1 MRGSFG
7 GANLQKSSASFA
19 EMKYWYYRSTRG
31 KRNTMASPRWL
42 LGFLLLTSPLPLTLS
57 AQSEAEVS
65 ASLKKFT
72 QVYETVESNFA
83 DKLDAD
89 NAVFKGAIPNMLRTL
104 DPHSNFFD
112 PKAYALMREG
122 QSGHYFGVG
131 MYVGSPEGKVIVM
144 YPFVNSPAF
153 RAGLRPADQIIAVD
167 DNNTEHAT
175 VSQVSSMLKGP
186 KGTPVTITVRRTGR
200 EEPMHFSL
208 VRDNVPR
215 GSVNYAFWLRPGIAY
230 MRVEAFNETTSH
242 EVDQALARFPE
253 SSIDG
258 LILDLRD
265 NPGGLVQ
272 EAVNVADRF
281 LHKGQLIVSHHGRAS
296 AETKFVAKRGERGR
310 EYPIV
315 VLVNRGTASAAEILT
330 GALQDHDRAWV
341 FGESTFGK
349 GLVQAPFPLSGNSAL
364 LLTIAKYYTPSGR
377 LIQRDYEHTGL
388 FEYLSRENGKSNLKD
403 MKKTDS
409 GRIVYG
415 GDGITPDEKYQT
427 PGLTPL
433 EAQLTDE
440 LDFFFFAP
448 QYFATHTA
456 PMVKDW
462 VPDDAI
468 LNDFRTFAS
477 KRGVAITQPEFDHDR
492 TWIRDH
498 LREELFITAFSKE
511 DSDRLAFQNDPEVLK
526 GLASLP
532 ASKTMLDRA
541 KEIVSTKKVASVER
555 AQ

>member
-1 MRGSFG
+1 
-7 GANLQKSSASFA
+7 
-19 EMKYWYYRSTRG
+19 
-31 KRNTMASPRWL
+31 MASPRWI
-42 LGFLLLTSPLPLTLS
+42 LGFLLLASPLSRTLF
-57 AQSEAEVS
+57 AQSEADVN

-72 QVYETVESNFA
+72 QVYEAVESNFA
-83 DKLDAD
+83 DKLDGD
-89 NAVFKGAIPNMLRTL
+89 NTMFKGAIPNMLRTL

-112 PKAYALMREG
+112 PKAYELMREG

-144 YPFVNSPAF
+144 YPFQNSPAF
-153 RAGLRPADQIIAVD
+153 RAGLRPGDQIVAVD
-167 DNNTEHAT
+167 DNNTERAT
-175 VSQVSSMLKGP
+175 VSQVSGMLKGP
-186 KGTPVTITVRRTGR
+186 KGTPVTITTRRVGHA
-200 EEPMHFSL
+200 EPMHFSL

-242 EVDQALARFPE
+242 EVDQALGRFPE
-253 SSIDG
+253 AAIDG
-258 LILDLRD
+258 LVLDLRD

-296 AETKFVAKRGERGR
+296 AETKFIAKRGERGR

-315 VLVNRGTASAAEILT
+315 VLVNRGTASASEILT

-341 FGESTFGK
+341 LGESTFGK

-377 LIQRDYEHTGL
+377 LIQRDYEHQGL
-388 FEYLSRENGKSNLKD
+388 YEYLSRENGKINPKD

-415 GDGITPDEKYQT
+415 GDGITPDEKYQS
-427 PGLTPL
+427 PVATPL
-433 EAQLTDE
+433 QAQLNDD
-440 LDFFFFAP
+440 LVFFFYAP
-448 QYFATHTA
+448 QYFAAHPA
-456 PMVKDW
+456 PMPKDW
-462 VPDDAI
+462 TANDAT
-468 LNDFRTFAS
+468 LADFRAFAA
-477 KRGVAITQPEFDHDR
+477 KRGVASSQSEFDHDKS
-492 TWIRDH
+492 WIRDR

-511 DSDRLAFQNDPEVLK
+511 DSDRLALQNDPEVLK
-526 GLASLP
+526 GLGSLP
-532 ASKTMLDRA
+532 ASKAMLDRA
-541 KEIVSTKKVASVER
+541 HEIVATKKVASAER
-555 AQ
+555 PQ

>member
-1 MRGSFG
+1 
-7 GANLQKSSASFA
+7 
-19 EMKYWYYRSTRG
+19 
-31 KRNTMASPRWL
+31 MASPRWF
-42 LGFLLLTSPLPLTLS
+42 LGFLLLASPFAQTLP
-57 AQSEAEVS
+57 AQSEADVN

-72 QVYETVESNFA
+72 QVYEAVESNFA
-83 DKLDAD
+83 TKLDTD

-144 YPFVNSPAF
+144 YPFMNSPAF
-153 RAGLRPADQIIAVD
+153 RAGLKPGDQIVAVD
-167 DNNTEHAT
+167 DTNTERAT
-175 VSQVSSMLKGP
+175 VAQVSAMLKGP
-186 KGTPVTITVRRTGR
+186 KGTPVTIAARRAGHA
-200 EEPMHFSL
+200 EPMHFSL

-230 MRVEAFNETTSH
+230 MKVEAFNETTSH
-242 EVDQALARFPE
+242 EVDQALAHFPE
-253 SSIDG
+253 SAIDG

-296 AETKFVAKRGERGR
+296 AETKFIAKRGERGR

-377 LIQRDYEHTGL
+377 LIQRDYEHQGL
-388 FEYLSRENGKSNLKD
+388 LEYLSRENGKVNVKD

-415 GDGITPDEKYQT
+415 GDGIAPDEKYESPKMT
-427 PGLTPL
+427 LL

-440 LDFFFFAP
+440 LVYFFYAPQFFAS
-448 QYFATHTA
+448 HTA
-456 PMVKDW
+456 PLAKDW
-462 VPDDAI
+462 TPDDAT
-468 LNDFRTFAS
+468 LTDFRAFAA
-477 KRGVAITQPEFDHDR
+477 KRGVEFTPADFDR
-492 TWIRDH
+492 DKGFIRAR
-498 LREELFITAFSKE
+498 LREELYITAFSKE
-511 DSDRLAFQNDPEVLK
+511 DSDRLGLQNDPEVLK
-526 GLASLP
+526 GLDSLP
-532 ASKTMLDRA
+532 ASKTMLDHLHEA
-541 KEIVSTKKVASVER
+541 VAAKKVASAER
-555 AQ
+555 PQ

>member
-1 MRGSFG
+1 
-7 GANLQKSSASFA
+7 
-19 EMKYWYYRSTRG
+19 
-31 KRNTMASPRWL
+31 MASPRWL
-42 LGFLLLTSPLPLTLS
+42 LGFLVLASPFSVRLS
-57 AQSEAEVS
+57 AQSEADVN

-72 QVYETVESNFA
+72 QVYEAVEANFA
-83 DKLDAD
+83 DKPDAD
-89 NAVFKGAIPNMLRTL
+89 NTVFKGAIPNMLRTL

-144 YPFVNSPAF
+144 YPFINSPAF

-167 DNNTEHAT
+167 DNNTQHAT
-175 VSQVSSMLKGP
+175 VSQVSGMLKGP
-186 KGTPVTITVRRTGR
+186 KGTPVTITVRRAGH

-253 SSIDG
+253 SAIDG

-281 LHKGQLIVSHHGRAS
+281 LHKGQLIVSHHGRSS

-341 FGESTFGK
+341 FGEPTFGK

-377 LIQRDYEHTGL
+377 LIQRDYEHQGL
-388 FEYLSRENGKSNLKD
+388 FEYLSRENGKINPKD

-415 GDGITPDEKYQT
+415 GDGISPDEKYQA
-427 PGLTPL
+427 PRLTPL
-433 EAQLTDE
+433 EAQLSEE
-440 LDFFFFAP
+440 LVFFFYAP
-448 QYFATHTA
+448 QYFAAHAA
-456 PMVKDW
+456 PMTKEW
-462 VPDDAI
+462 TPDDAE
-468 LNDFRTFAS
+468 LANFRAFAV
-477 KRGVAITQPEFDHDR
+477 KRGVVFTTAEFEQNQG
-492 TWIRDH
+492 WIRDR
-498 LREELFITAFSKE
+498 LREELFVTAFSKE

-526 GLASLP
+526 GLSSLP

-541 KEIVSTKKVASVER
+541 HEIVGKKIASTATPEPV
-555 AQ
+555 Q

>member
-1 MRGSFG
+1 
-7 GANLQKSSASFA
+7 
-19 EMKYWYYRSTRG
+19 
-31 KRNTMASPRWL
+31 MASLRWF
-42 LGFLLLTSPLPLTLS
+42 LGALLLVSPLSQILS
-57 AQSEAEVS
+57 AQSEADVN

-72 QVYETVESNFA
+72 QVYEAVESNFA
-83 DKLDAD
+83 NRLDAD
-89 NAVFKGAIPNMLRTL
+89 NTVFKGAIPNMLRTL

-112 PKAYALMREG
+112 PKAYELMREG

-131 MYVGSPEGKVIVM
+131 MYVGSPEGRVIVM
-144 YPFVNSPAF
+144 YPFQNSPAF
-153 RAGLRPADQIIAVD
+153 RAGLRPGDQLIAVD
-167 DNNTEHAT
+167 DTNTERAT
-175 VSQVSSMLKGP
+175 VSQVSAMLKGP
-186 KGTPVTITVRRTGR
+186 KGTPVTITARRAGHT
-200 EEPMHFSL
+200 EPMHFSL

-230 MRVEAFNETTSH
+230 MKVEAFNETTSH

-253 SSIDG
+253 ANIDG

-296 AETKFVAKRGERGR
+296 AETKFIAKRGERGR

-377 LIQRDYEHTGL
+377 LIQRDYEHQGL
-388 FEYLSRENGKSNLKD
+388 YEYLSRENGKINPKD

-415 GDGITPDEKYQT
+415 GDGISPDEQYKI

-433 EAQLTDE
+433 EAQLADD
-440 LDFFFFAP
+440 LVYFFYAP
-448 QYFATHTA
+448 QYFAAHPT
-456 PMVKDW
+456 PMPKDW
-462 VPDDAI
+462 TANDATVA
-468 LNDFRTFAS
+468 DFRAFAE
-477 KRGVAITQPEFDHDR
+477 KRGVVFTQSEFDHDKN
-492 TWIRDH
+492 WIRDR

-511 DSDRLAFQNDPEVLK
+511 DSDRLVLQTDPEVLK
-526 GLASLP
+526 GMGSLP
-532 ASKTMLDRA
+532 ASKAMLDRA
-541 KEIVSTKKVASVER
+541 HELSGGAKRIASTER
-555 AQ
+555 PQ

>member
-1 MRGSFG
+1 
-7 GANLQKSSASFA
+7 
-19 EMKYWYYRSTRG
+19 
-31 KRNTMASPRWL
+31 MAFPRWL
-42 LGFLLLTSPLPLTLS
+42 LGFVLLASPFSLILS
-57 AQSEAEVS
+57 AQSEADVN

-83 DKLDAD
+83 DRLDGD
-89 NAVFKGAIPNMLRTL
+89 NTVFKGAIPNMLRTL

-153 RAGLRPADQIIAVD
+153 RAGLRPADQIVAVD
-167 DNNTEHAT
+167 DTKTEHAT
-175 VSQVSSMLKGP
+175 VSQVSTMLKGP
-186 KGTPVTITVRRTGR
+186 KGTPVTITVRRAGH

-253 SSIDG
+253 SAIDG

-281 LHKGQLIVSHHGRAS
+281 LHKGQLIVSHHGRSS
-296 AETKFVAKRGERGR
+296 AETKFIAKRGERGR

-377 LIQRDYEHTGL
+377 LIQRDYEHQGL
-388 FEYLSRENGKSNLKD
+388 FEYLSRENGKINPKD

-427 PGLTPL
+427 PKLTAL
-433 EAQLTDE
+433 QAQLSDE
-440 LDFFFFAP
+440 LVFFFYSP
-448 QYFATHTA
+448 QFFATHTA
-456 PMVKDW
+456 PLVKEW
-462 VPDDAI
+462 VPDDAT
-468 LNDFRTFAS
+468 LDDFRAFAA
-477 KRGVAITQPEFDHDR
+477 KRGVAFTPADFERDR
-492 TWIRDH
+492 VWIRGR
-498 LREELFITAFSKE
+498 LREELFITAFNKE

-526 GLASLP
+526 GLSSLP

-541 KEIVSTKKVASVER
+541 HDIVGAKKVASAER
-555 AQ
+555 PQ

>member
-1 MRGSFG
+1 
-7 GANLQKSSASFA
+7 
-19 EMKYWYYRSTRG
+19 
-31 KRNTMASPRWL
+31 MASPRWF
-42 LGFLLLTSPLPLTLS
+42 LGFLLLASPLVQTLP
-57 AQSEAEVS
+57 AQSDADIN

-72 QVYETVESNFA
+72 SVYEAVESNFA
-83 DKLDAD
+83 DKVDGD

-112 PKAYALMREG
+112 PKAYELMREG

-144 YPFVNSPAF
+144 YPFRNSPAF
-153 RAGLRPADQIIAVD
+153 RAGLRPGDQIVAVD
-167 DNNTEHAT
+167 DSNTERAT
-175 VSQVSSMLKGP
+175 VTQVSGMLKGP
-186 KGTPVTITVRRTGR
+186 KGTPVTITVRRAGHT
-200 EEPMHFSL
+200 EPMHFSL

-215 GSVNYAFWLRPGIAY
+215 GSVNYAFWIRPGIAY

-253 SSIDG
+253 SAIDG

-296 AETKFVAKRGERGR
+296 AETKFIAKRGERGK

-341 FGESTFGK
+341 FGENTFGK

-377 LIQRDYEHTGL
+377 LIQRDYEHEGL
-388 FEYLSRENGKSNLKD
+388 FEYLNRENGKINTKD

-415 GDGITPDEKYQT
+415 GDGILPDENYT
-427 PGLTPL
+427 SPTMTPL
-433 EAQLTDE
+433 EAQLSDD
-440 LDFFFFAP
+440 LVFFFYAP
-448 QYFATHTA
+448 QYFATHST
-456 PMVKDW
+456 PLTKEW
-462 VPDDAI
+462 KPDDAT
-468 LNDFRTFAS
+468 LAEFQAFAT
-477 KRGVAITQPEFDHDR
+477 KRGVEFTAADFDR
-492 TWIRDH
+492 DKDWIRER

-511 DSDRLAFQNDPEVLK
+511 DSDKLALETDPEILK
-526 GLASLP
+526 SVGSLP
-532 ASKTMLDRA
+532 ASKAMLDRA
-541 KEIVSTKKVASVER
+541 HETIASKKIASAER
-555 AQ
+555 PR

>member
-1 MRGSFG
+1 
-7 GANLQKSSASFA
+7 
-19 EMKYWYYRSTRG
+19 
-31 KRNTMASPRWL
+31 MASPRWL
-42 LGFLLLTSPLPLTLS
+42 LGFLLLASPLSQTLS
-57 AQSEAEVS
+57 AQTEADVN

-72 QVYETVESNFA
+72 QVYEAVESNFA

-89 NAVFKGAIPNMLRTL
+89 NAVFKGAIPHMLRTL

-112 PKAYALMREG
+112 PKAYELMREG

-131 MYVGSPEGKVIVM
+131 MYVGSPEGHVIVM
-144 YPFVNSPAF
+144 YPFQNSPAY
-153 RAGLRPADQIIAVD
+153 RAGLRPGDQIVAVD
-167 DNNTEHAT
+167 DSNTQRST
-175 VSQVSSMLKGP
+175 VAQVSAMLKGP
-186 KGTPVTITVRRTGR
+186 KGTPVTITVRRTGH

-253 SSIDG
+253 SAIDG
-258 LILDLRD
+258 LVLDLRD

-296 AETKFVAKRGERGR
+296 AETKFIAKRGERGR

-341 FGESTFGK
+341 LGESTFGK

-377 LIQRDYEHTGL
+377 LIQRDYEHQGL
-388 FEYLSRENGKSNLKD
+388 FEYLSRENGKINPKD
-403 MKKTDS
+403 MKKTDG

-415 GDGITPDEKYQT
+415 GDGISPDEKYNT
-427 PGLTPL
+427 PAMTPL

-440 LDFFFFAP
+440 MVYFFFAP
-448 QYFATHTA
+448 QYFAAHTA
-456 PMVKDW
+456 PITKEWM
-462 VPDDAI
+462 PDDAA
-468 LNDFRTFAS
+468 LTEFRAFAA
-477 KRGVAITQPEFDHDR
+477 KRGVEFTPAEFDHDK
-492 TWIRDH
+492 TWIRDR

-511 DSDRLAFQNDPEVLK
+511 DSDRLGFQNDPEVLK
-526 GLASLP
+526 GLGSLP

-541 KEIVSTKKVASVER
+541 HDAVATKKVASTER
-555 AQ
+555 PQ

>member
-1 MRGSFG
+1 M
-7 GANLQKSSASFA
+7 N
-19 EMKYWYYRSTRG
+19 
-31 KRNTMASPRWL
+31 
-42 LGFLLLTSPLPLTLS
+42 
-57 AQSEAEVS
+57 

-72 QVYETVESNFA
+72 QVYQAVESNFA
-83 DKLDAD
+83 DKVDAD
-89 NAVFKGAIPNMLRTL
+89 NIVFKGAIPNMLRTL

-144 YPFVNSPAF
+144 YPFMNSPAY
-153 RAGLRPADQIIAVD
+153 RAGLRPGDQIVAVD

-175 VSQVSSMLKGP
+175 VTQVSGMLKGP
-186 KGTPVTITVRRTGR
+186 KGTPVTIAVRRAGR
-200 EEPMHFSL
+200 AEPMHFSL

-215 GSVNYAFWLRPGIAY
+215 GTVNYAFWLRPGIAY

-253 SSIDG
+253 SAIDG
-258 LILDLRD
+258 LVLDLRD

-296 AETKFVAKRGERGR
+296 AETKFIAKRGERGR

-315 VLVNRGTASAAEILT
+315 VLVDRGTASAAEILT

-341 FGESTFGK
+341 LGESTFGK
-349 GLVQAPFPLSGNSAL
+349 GLVQAPFPLSGNSAV

-388 FEYLSRENGKSNLKD
+388 FEYLSREDGKINLKD

-409 GRIVYG
+409 GRTVYG
-415 GDGITPDEKYQT
+415 GDGITPDEKYDV
-427 PGLTPL
+427 PKLTPL
-433 EAQLTDE
+433 EAQLTE
-440 LDFFFFAP
+440 SLVYFFYAPRFFAD
-448 QYFATHTA
+448 HTA
-456 PMVKDW
+456 PLTKEW
-462 VPDDAI
+462 VPDDAV
-468 LNDFRTFAS
+468 LENFRDFAI
-477 KRGVAITQPEFDHDR
+477 KRGLIFTAAEFDQDR
-492 TWIRDH
+492 TWIRDR

-511 DSDRLAFQNDPEVLK
+511 DSDRLVFRNDPEVLK
-526 GLASLP
+526 GLAALP
-532 ASKTMLDRA
+532 ASKAMLDHARETTGA
-541 KEIVSTKKVASVER
+541 KKVAAVER
-555 AQ
+555 VQ

>member
-1 MRGSFG
+1 
-7 GANLQKSSASFA
+7 
-19 EMKYWYYRSTRG
+19 
-31 KRNTMASPRWL
+31 MASPRWF
-42 LGFLLLTSPLPLTLS
+42 LGFLLLVSPLIQTLP
-57 AQSEAEVS
+57 AQSDADVD

-72 QVYETVESNFA
+72 SVYEVVESNFA
-83 DKLDAD
+83 DQVDAD

-112 PKAYALMREG
+112 PKAYELMREG

-144 YPFVNSPAF
+144 YPFRNSPAF
-153 RAGLRPADQIIAVD
+153 RAGLRPGDQIVAVD
-167 DNNTEHAT
+167 DTETERAT
-175 VSQVSSMLKGP
+175 VTQVSGMLKGP
-186 KGTPVTITVRRTGR
+186 KGTPVTITVRRAGHAG
-200 EEPMHFSL
+200 PLHFSL

-215 GSVNYAFWLRPGIAY
+215 GSVNYAFWIRPGIAY
-230 MRVEAFNETTSH
+230 MRIEAFNETTSH

-253 SSIDG
+253 SAIDG

-296 AETKFVAKRGERGR
+296 AETKFIAKRGERGK

-341 FGESTFGK
+341 FGENTFGK

-377 LIQRDYEHTGL
+377 LIQRDYEHEGL
-388 FEYLSRENGKSNLKD
+388 FEYLNRENGKINTKD
-403 MKKTDS
+403 MKRTDS

-415 GDGITPDEKYQT
+415 GDGILPDEKYAT
-427 PGLTPL
+427 PVLTPL
-433 EAQLTDE
+433 EAQLTDD
-440 LDFFFFAP
+440 LAFFFYAP
-448 QYFATHTA
+448 QYFASHTT
-456 PMVKDW
+456 PLTKEW
-462 VPDDAI
+462 KPDETTLAE
-468 LNDFRTFAS
+468 FQGFAA
-477 KRGVAITQPEFDHDR
+477 KRGVEFTAADFARDKD
-492 TWIRDH
+492 WIRDR
-498 LREELFITAFSKE
+498 LREELYITAFSKE
-511 DSDRLAFQNDPEVLK
+511 DSDKLALENDPEILK
-526 GLASLP
+526 SIGSLP
-532 ASKTMLDRA
+532 ASKAMLDRVH
-541 KEIVSTKKVASVER
+541 ETVASKKIASAER
-555 AQ
+555 PH